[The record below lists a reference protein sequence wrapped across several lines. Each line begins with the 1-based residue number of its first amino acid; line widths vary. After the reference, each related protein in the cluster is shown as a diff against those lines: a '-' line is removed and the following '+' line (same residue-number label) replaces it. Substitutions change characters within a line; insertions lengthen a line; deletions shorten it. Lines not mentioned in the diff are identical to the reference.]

1 MADKPETI
9 TWIVGAPRSGTHLI
23 NSLVCTGEGCGPFVP
38 EFHSVDSAIA
48 AWKSVQRAFVT
59 QRYFFE
65 SQEGIDAFY
74 RGHIRALVDS
84 AWRSLDMPRHLIL
97 KHCMLTPLIPEL
109 LIHFPEWRYVVVI
122 RDPKDVIASEI
133 RVWKKDHS
141 RETFDPGLIEKL
153 TNQYLGYYKS
163 LIQDGILQDPRVIGV
178 EYENIVAQ
186 KFGDLEK
193 FLGYAIHADKV
204 WSSDRFDIG
213 VEYQGIRGCS
223 EQWGQEMTGS
233 RVASFGELL
242 SPFDAEQITQSTRAI
257 TSQFR
262 KLAQEANSKRQAA

>member
-1 MADKPETI
+1 
-9 TWIVGAPRSGTHLI
+9 
-23 NSLVCTGEGCGPFVP
+23 
-38 EFHSVDSAIA
+38 
-48 AWKSVQRAFVT
+48 
-59 QRYFFE
+59 
-65 SQEGIDAFY
+65 
-74 RGHIRALVDS
+74 
-84 AWRSLDMPRHLIL
+84 
-97 KHCMLTPLIPEL
+97 MLTPLIPEL

-122 RDPKDVIASEI
+122 RDSKDVIASEI

-141 RETFDPGLIEKL
+141 RETFDPGLIEIL
-153 TNQYLGYYKS
+153 TNQYLGYYKP
-163 LIQDGILQDPRVIGV
+163 LINGETLHDSQVIGV
-178 EYENIVAQ
+178 EYENIVAH

-193 FLGYAIHADKV
+193 FLGYTVHADKI

-223 EQWGQEMTGS
+223 EQWGQEMTVG
-233 RVASFGELL
+233 RVASFGEIL

>member
-38 EFHSVDSAIA
+38 EFHSVDSAIV

-65 SQEGIDAFY
+65 SQEGMDAFY
-74 RGHIRALVDS
+74 QGHIRALVHS
-84 AWRSLDMPRHLIL
+84 AWLSLGMPRHLVL

-153 TNQYLGYYKS
+153 TNQYLGS
-163 LIQDGILQDPRVIGV
+163 LVSG
-178 EYENIVAQ
+178 
-186 KFGDLEK
+186 
-193 FLGYAIHADKV
+193 
-204 WSSDRFDIG
+204 
-213 VEYQGIRGCS
+213 
-223 EQWGQEMTGS
+223 
-233 RVASFGELL
+233 
-242 SPFDAEQITQSTRAI
+242 
-257 TSQFR
+257 
-262 KLAQEANSKRQAA
+262 